1 MGWAKGVY
9 WSVLFIYPSDHENKL
24 FSFFFLVLSLCTGNP
39 QHMPV
44 QIYEQCVFWRISF
57 IKCKF
62 LWPMIDYRTAQ
73 KAANK
78 YYLTMYLK
86 KKKTQTGGDDFICHF
101 PSNLSFSLRR
111 QVSCSTAPGFCSG
124 VHLVWKWALMLS
136 KRQPCKTGD
145 HFLYFNI
152 FYLFQLGNST
162 RCRPEGIEPQT
173 SLTLR
178 DSKPHQ
184 FLETASLCFQPWG
197 SIINKKK
204 LPHVCTAVSRKA
216 VQSPLGHFYL
226 SSSTWG

>member
-86 KKKTQTGGDDFICHF
+86 KKKKHKLEEMILSATSQAIYPFPWEGRLAAVLPQGFVLEYIWSGNELLCWVKGSLVKQGIISYILISFIY
-101 PSNLSFSLRR
+101 FS
-111 QVSCSTAPGFCSG
+111 
-124 VHLVWKWALMLS
+124 
-136 KRQPCKTGD
+136 
-145 HFLYFNI
+145 
-152 FYLFQLGNST
+152 
-162 RCRPEGIEPQT
+162 
-173 SLTLR
+173 
-178 DSKPHQ
+178 
-184 FLETASLCFQPWG
+184 
-197 SIINKKK
+197 
-204 LPHVCTAVSRKA
+204 
-216 VQSPLGHFYL
+216 
-226 SSSTWG
+226 